1 MFAFEMF
8 SKGRDYL
15 EPLDLDSVHAK
26 YEREYMMTADQHA
39 WLSELHV
46 ARLLT
51 TSSGQT
57 RFLYRY
63 AYYFFL
69 AFYLHDGISNVKEAP
84 ALRSV
89 LTQMLNDTYVEENSH
104 ILIFYLYLSKDRLL
118 IEDLLRKAKESF
130 KDYSEC
136 DLAKDVE
143 FANALCNSNPKIL
156 VPSADIANNR
166 VESREI
172 KDDIAEKQ
180 NGIEVQTGNRD
191 IDSAFHIL
199 NIMGQVVRNFPG
211 DLKSET

>member
-1 MFAFEMF
+1 M
-8 SKGRDYL
+8 
-15 EPLDLDSVHAK
+15 DSVHAK

-136 DLAKDVE
+136 DLAKDVDSRTHC
-143 FANALCNSNPKIL
+143 AIPIRRSLCQALTSPTIEL
-156 VPSADIANNR
+156 RAGR
-166 VESREI
+166 SRMI
-172 KDDIAEKQ
+172 S
-180 NGIEVQTGNRD
+180 R
-191 IDSAFHIL
+191 
-199 NIMGQVVRNFPG
+199 RN
-211 DLKSET
+211 KTV